1 MIQTT
6 RAAWLEIN
14 LDKLVSN
21 INKIKANISDK
32 SFIISVVKYNAYSL
46 GASEVVK
53 TLLEE
58 GIDFFA
64 VATMTEAVALRKK
77 FPDIKILILGH
88 CELENY
94 KEAIEKD
101 IRLTIFNL
109 EEARYLNNLSRDLN
123 KKINI
128 HIALDTGMGR
138 IGFFCNE
145 DSVLEIE
152 KIYNLENVN
161 IEGIFSHF
169 AVADTDPEYTKIQF
183 NNFMKVIKGLEEK
196 DINIKIKHISNSQAI
211 LHYKEYNLDAVRPGI
226 IQYGSDEGYPSDFN
240 YFKLDFIAELKAK
253 ISHIKTI
260 NPGDKISYGLT
271 FTAKEKMK
279 VATLPIGYADGLLR
293 QLSGKLNILVN
304 GKKCKQIG
312 RICMDQI
319 MVDVT
324 GVDCKLDDEAVI
336 FGKQDDE
343 YIDISEIAKNA
354 GEIVTSYICHF
365 SYRLPRV
372 YIKNNKK
379 YKIIDS
385 VLNMEREF

>member
-1 MIQTT
+1 MQTT
-6 RAAWLEIN
+6 RAAWIEVN

-46 GASEVVK
+46 GASEVVR
-53 TLLEE
+53 TLLDQ

-64 VATMTEAVALRKK
+64 VATMTEALALRKD
-77 FPDIKILILGH
+77 FPNIKILILGH

-109 EEARYLNNLSRDLN
+109 EEARYLNNLAKNL
-123 KKINI
+123 KKKANI

-138 IGFFCNE
+138 IGFFCND

-152 KIYNLENVN
+152 KINNLENVN

-169 AVADTDPEYTKIQF
+169 AVADTDPEYTKMQF
-183 NNFMKVIKGLEEK
+183 NNFMKVIKALEEK
-196 DINIKIKHISNSQAI
+196 NINIKIKHISNSQAI

-226 IQYGSDEGYPSDFN
+226 IQYGSDEGYPSEFED
-240 YFKLDFIAELKAK
+240 FKLDFVAELKAK

-260 NPGDKISYGLT
+260 NPGDKISYGLI

-279 VATLPIGYADGLLR
+279 VATLPIGYADGILR
-293 QLSGKLNILVN
+293 QLSGKLDILVN
-304 GKKCKQIG
+304 GKRCKQIG
-312 RICMDQI
+312 SICMDQMMI
-319 MVDVT
+319 DVT
-324 GVDCKLDDEAVI
+324 GVDCKIDDEVVI
-336 FGKQDDE
+336 FGKQGEE
-343 YIDISEIAKNA
+343 YIDIAEIAEIA
-354 GEIVTSYICHF
+354 DEIVTSYICHL

-385 VLNMEREF
+385 VLNIEKEF

>member
-58 GIDFFA
+58 GIEFFA
-64 VATMTEAVALRKK
+64 VATMTEALALRKD
-77 FPDIKILILGH
+77 FPNIKILILGH

-109 EEARYLNNLSRDLN
+109 EEARYLNNLAKNL
-123 KKINI
+123 KKKVNI

-138 IGFFCNE
+138 IGFFCND

-152 KIYNLENVN
+152 KINNLGNVN

-169 AVADTDPEYTKIQF
+169 AVADTDPEYTKMQF
-183 NNFMKVIKGLEEK
+183 NNFMKVIKALEEK
-196 DINIKIKHISNSQAI
+196 NINIKIKHISNSQAI

-226 IQYGSDEGYPSDFN
+226 IQYGSDEGYPSEFED
-240 YFKLDFIAELKAK
+240 FKLDFVAELKAK

-260 NPGDKISYGLT
+260 NPGDKISYGLI

-279 VATLPIGYADGLLR
+279 VATLPIGYADGILR
-293 QLSGKLNILVN
+293 QLSGKLDILVN
-304 GKKCKQIG
+304 GKRCKQIG
-312 RICMDQI
+312 NICMDQMMI
-319 MVDVT
+319 DVT
-324 GVDCKLDDEAVI
+324 GVDCKLDDEVVI
-336 FGKQDDE
+336 FGKQGEE
-343 YIDISEIAKNA
+343 YIDIAEIAEIA
-354 GEIVTSYICHF
+354 DEIVTSYICHL

-379 YKIIDS
+379 YKIIDP
-385 VLNMEREF
+385 VLNIEKEF

>member
-1 MIQTT
+1 MQTT
-6 RAAWLEIN
+6 RAAWIEVN

-32 SFIISVVKYNAYSL
+32 SFIISVVKYNGYSF
-46 GASEVVK
+46 GASEVVR
-53 TLLEE
+53 TLLDQ

-64 VATMTEAVALRKK
+64 VATMTEALALRKD
-77 FPDIKILILGH
+77 FPNIKILILGH

-109 EEARYLNNLSRDLN
+109 EEAKYLNNLAKNL
-123 KKINI
+123 KKKANI

-138 IGFFCNE
+138 IGFFCND

-152 KIYNLENVN
+152 KINNLENIN

-169 AVADTDPEYTKIQF
+169 AVADTDPEYTQMQF
-183 NNFMKVIKGLEEK
+183 NNFMKVIKDLEEK
-196 DINIKIKHISNSQAI
+196 NINIKIKHISNSQAI
-211 LHYKEYNLDAVRPGI
+211 LHYREYNLDAVRPGI
-226 IQYGSDEGYPSDFN
+226 IQYGSDEGYPSEFED
-240 YFKLDFIAELKAK
+240 FKLDFIAELKAK

-271 FTAKEKMK
+271 FTAKDKMK
-279 VATLPIGYADGLLR
+279 VATLPIGYADGILR
-293 QLSGKLNILVN
+293 QLSGKLDILVN
-304 GKKCKQIG
+304 GKRCKQIG
-312 RICMDQI
+312 SICMDQMMI
-319 MVDVT
+319 DVT
-324 GVDCKLDDEAVI
+324 GVDCKIDDEVVI
-336 FGKQDDE
+336 FGKQGEE
-343 YIDISEIAKNA
+343 YIDIAEIAEIA
-354 GEIVTSYICHF
+354 DEIVTSYICHL

-379 YKIIDS
+379 YKIIDP
-385 VLNMEREF
+385 VLNIEKEF

>member
-1 MIQTT
+1 MQTT
-6 RAAWLEIN
+6 RAAWIEVN

-21 INKIKANISDK
+21 MNKIKANISDK

-46 GASEVVK
+46 GASEVVR
-53 TLLEE
+53 TLLDQ

-64 VATMTEAVALRKK
+64 VATMTEALALRKD
-77 FPDIKILILGH
+77 FPNIKILILGH

-109 EEARYLNNLSRDLN
+109 EEARYLNNLAKNL
-123 KKINI
+123 KKKVNI

-138 IGFFCNE
+138 IGFFCND

-152 KIYNLENVN
+152 KINNLENVN

-169 AVADTDPEYTKIQF
+169 AVADTDPEYTKMQF
-183 NNFMKVIKGLEEK
+183 NNFMKVIKALEEK
-196 DINIKIKHISNSQAI
+196 NINIKIKHISNSQAI
-211 LHYKEYNLDAVRPGI
+211 LHYKEYSLDAVRPGI
-226 IQYGSDEGYPSDFN
+226 IQYGSDEGYPSEFED
-240 YFKLDFIAELKAK
+240 FKLDFVAELKAK

-260 NPGDKISYGLT
+260 NPGDKISYGLI

-279 VATLPIGYADGLLR
+279 VATLPIGYADGILR
-293 QLSGKLNILVN
+293 QLSGKLDILVN
-304 GKKCKQIG
+304 GKRCKQIG
-312 RICMDQI
+312 NICMDQMMI
-319 MVDVT
+319 DVT
-324 GVDCKLDDEAVI
+324 GVDCKIDDEVVI
-336 FGKQDDE
+336 FGKQNDE
-343 YIDISEIAKNA
+343 YIDIAEIAENA
-354 GEIVTSYICHF
+354 DEIVTSYVCHL

-379 YKIIDS
+379 YKIIDP
-385 VLNMEREF
+385 VLNIEKEF

>member
-145 DSVLEIE
+145 DSAPEIE

-161 IEGIFSHF
+161 IEGIFSHP

-196 DINIKIKHISNSQAI
+196 NINIKIKHISNSQAI

-226 IQYGSDEGYPSDFN
+226 IQYGSDEGYPSEFN
-240 YFKLDFIAELKAK
+240 DFKLDFIAELKAK

-372 YIKNNKK
+372 YIKNNRG

>member
-1 MIQTT
+1 MQTT
-6 RAAWLEIN
+6 RAAWIEVN

-46 GASEVVK
+46 GASEVVR
-53 TLLEE
+53 TLLDQ

-64 VATMTEAVALRKK
+64 VATMTEALALRKD
-77 FPDIKILILGH
+77 FPNIKILILGH

-94 KEAIEKD
+94 KEAIEKG

-109 EEARYLNNLSRDLN
+109 EEARYLNNLAKSL
-123 KKINI
+123 KKKANI

-152 KIYNLENVN
+152 KINNLENVN

-169 AVADTDPEYTKIQF
+169 AVADTDPEYTKMQF
-183 NNFMKVIKGLEEK
+183 NNFMKVIKALEEK
-196 DINIKIKHISNSQAI
+196 NINIKIKHISNSQAI

-226 IQYGSDEGYPSDFN
+226 IQYGSDEGYPSEFED
-240 YFKLDFIAELKAK
+240 FKLDFVAELKAK

-260 NPGDKISYGLT
+260 NPGDKISYGLI

-279 VATLPIGYADGLLR
+279 IATLPIGYADGILR
-293 QLSGKLNILVN
+293 QLSGKLDILVN
-304 GKKCKQIG
+304 GKRCKQIG
-312 RICMDQI
+312 NICMDQMMI
-319 MVDVT
+319 DVT
-324 GVDCKLDDEAVI
+324 GVDCKIDDEVVI
-336 FGKQDDE
+336 FGKQGEE
-343 YIDISEIAKNA
+343 YIDIAEIAEIA
-354 GEIVTSYICHF
+354 DEIVTSYICHL
-365 SYRLPRV
+365 SYRLPRI

-379 YKIIDS
+379 YKIIDP
-385 VLNMEREF
+385 VLNIEKEF

>member
-1 MIQTT
+1 MQTT
-6 RAAWLEIN
+6 RAAWIEVN

-32 SFIISVVKYNAYSL
+32 SFIISVVKYNAYSF
-46 GASEVVK
+46 GASEVVR
-53 TLLEE
+53 TLLDQ

-64 VATMTEAVALRKK
+64 VATMTEALALRKD
-77 FPDIKILILGH
+77 FPNIKILILGH

-109 EEARYLNNLSRDLN
+109 EEARYLNNLAKNL
-123 KKINI
+123 KKKANI

-152 KIYNLENVN
+152 KINNLENVN

-169 AVADTDPEYTKIQF
+169 AVADTDPEYTKMQF
-183 NNFMKVIKGLEEK
+183 NNFMKVIKALEEK
-196 DINIKIKHISNSQAI
+196 NINIKIKHISNSQAI

-226 IQYGSDEGYPSDFN
+226 IQYGSDEGYPSEFED
-240 YFKLDFIAELKAK
+240 FKLDFVAELKAK

-260 NPGDKISYGLT
+260 NPGDKISYGLI

-279 VATLPIGYADGLLR
+279 VATLPIGYADGILR
-293 QLSGKLNILVN
+293 QLSGKLDILVN
-304 GKKCKQIG
+304 GKRCKQIG
-312 RICMDQI
+312 SICMDQMMI
-319 MVDVT
+319 DVT
-324 GVDCKLDDEAVI
+324 GVDCKIDDEVVI
-336 FGKQDDE
+336 FGKQGEE
-343 YIDISEIAKNA
+343 YIDIAEIAEIA
-354 GEIVTSYICHF
+354 DEIVTSYICHL
-365 SYRLPRV
+365 SYRLPKV

-379 YKIIDS
+379 YKIIDP
-385 VLNMEREF
+385 VLNIEKEF